1 MEIDLKEI
9 YYVSLSFEFLHL
21 KNEQQKLKKKQP
33 KLRFLALQKLIE
45 FHEKKSIAYN
55 KTLAIFFNVHN
66 TLTIIHLL
74 LLNSNLYGKFINC
87 LNERYNYRYNNNKVF

>member
-33 KLRFLALQKLIE
+33 PIAIPSSTETDRVPRKKIPMHIIRPWLSFLM
-45 FHEKKSIAYN
+45 Y
-55 KTLAIFFNVHN
+55 
-66 TLTIIHLL
+66 IIH
-74 LLNSNLYGKFINC
+74 
-87 LNERYNYRYNNNKVF
+87 

>member
-21 KNEQQKLKKKQP
+21 KNEQQKFKKNQP

-45 FHEKKSIAYN
+45 FHEKKFQCI
-55 KTLAIFFNVHN
+55 
-66 TLTIIHLL
+66 
-74 LLNSNLYGKFINC
+74 
-87 LNERYNYRYNNNKVF
+87 

>member
-21 KNEQQKLKKKQP
+21 RNEQKKKPQ
-33 KLRFLALQKLIE
+33 LRFLALQKLIE
-45 FHEKKSIAYN
+45 FHEKNSNAYN

-74 LLNSNLYGKFINC
+74 LLNSNLYSKFINC
-87 LNERYNYRYNNNKVF
+87 LNERYNY

>member
-21 KNEQQKLKKKQP
+21 RNEQQQKKTNKKKPQ
-33 KLRFLALQKLIE
+33 LRFLALQKLIE
-45 FHEKKSIAYN
+45 FHEKKSNAYN

-74 LLNSNLYGKFINC
+74 LLNSNLYGKFIN
-87 LNERYNYRYNNNKVF
+87 

>member
-21 KNEQQKLKKKQP
+21 RNEQQQKTKQKKPQ
-33 KLRFLALQKLIE
+33 LRFLALQKLIE
-45 FHEKKSIAYN
+45 FHEKKSNAYN

-66 TLTIIHLL
+66 TLTIIHFL

-87 LNERYNYRYNNNKVF
+87 LNERYNY